1 MIPKI
6 DLQQQITPTY
16 FAFLDALA
24 ESGFRGDIERSYASR
39 LAVATDNSVY
49 QSLPQAVVFPR
60 STQDLVVMLGLAT
73 KTAYQDIKFAPRG
86 GGTGTNGQSLN
97 DNIVVDLSR
106 HMHQLLKIDAD
117 GRRVRVQTGMIK
129 DRLNQLVAPHNLFF
143 SPDLSTSNR
152 ATLGGMINTDAS
164 GQGSLVY
171 GKTSDH
177 VLGVT
182 AVLVDG
188 TIIETGPVS
197 GEALDKKLAED
208 SREAELYRC
217 VYHSVTDNAGEIEK
231 RFPKL
236 NRFLTGYDLKH
247 VYDKASHTLDL
258 TRILCGSEGSLAF
271 IAEAWL
277 DLTPIPTYRTL
288 VNVKYDSFQS
298 ALRNAP
304 LMVEARAL
312 SVETVDSKVLGLAR
326 EDIIWHSVSDLIQDV
341 PGKVMDGLNMVEYA
355 DQDGDAQR
363 EKVEALCARLDGLI
377 ERGEAGIIGYQ
388 VCDDLASLNRIYA
401 MRKKAV
407 GLLGN
412 TKGRKKPVAFVEDTA
427 VPPENLADYI
437 VEFRNLLD
445 EHGLQYG
452 MFGHVDAGVLHV
464 RPALD
469 MTDPEQE
476 VMLRKISD
484 QVNAL
489 TAKYGGLMWGEH
501 GKGYRSEYSPTF
513 FGETLFTELRR
524 IKSAFDPFN
533 RLNPGKIC
541 TPLDSLDQLV
551 SVDATKRG
559 FYDRQIPVHV
569 RDGFTQPM
577 DCNGNGLCFDFDVR
591 SPMCPSMKLTADRRH
606 SPKGRA
612 GLVREWLR
620 QLSAQGFDPMAE
632 EAAVMS
638 RSASVKGLVERVK
651 YTWQKSRGEYDFSHE
666 VKEAMDGCLACK
678 ACSSQCPIKVD
689 VPTFRAR
696 FLQLYHQRYQRP
708 PKDYMVSWVESYT
721 PWMARVPKLVN
732 PLMGHKWV
740 QSGARSLLGM
750 VDMPKVSDPS
760 LKSLLATGPAARF
773 DMAELQALSDEQ
785 KAKTLLIVQDPFTSF
800 YDARVVYDLVQLAT
814 ALGFNPV
821 VLPFKPNG
829 KPAHV
834 KGFLRRFA
842 GMAADSAQFLNHLA
856 RLGIPLVGVDPSL
869 VLCYRDEYTKVLGPA
884 RGNFEV
890 LLPQEWLL
898 QQLERLPARTPDG
911 EPWYLFAHCTEK
923 TALPATHQDW
933 SRIFAHLGAK
943 LEPVSVGCCGMAGTY
958 GHEREHAEGS
968 KQLYGM
974 SWAEPM
980 KKLPRDR
987 CMATGFSCR
996 SQVKR
1001 IEGQGIKH
1009 PVQALLSLLA

>member
-1 MIPKI
+1 MIPRL
-6 DLQQQITPTY
+6 DLQQQINPTY
-16 FAFLDALA
+16 FSFLDTLTN
-24 ESGFRGDIERSYASR
+24 SGFRGDIERSYGSR

-49 QSLPQAVVFPR
+49 QCLPQAVVFPR
-60 STQDLVVMLGLAT
+60 STQDLVMMLTLAG
-73 KTAYQDIKFAPRG
+73 KDAYRDIRFAPRG

-97 DNIVVDLSR
+97 DNIVVDMSR
-106 HMHQLLKIDAD
+106 HMHQLLKVDAD
-117 GRRVRVQTGMIK
+117 GRKVRVQTGMVK
-129 DRLNQLVAPHNLFF
+129 DRLNQLVQPYRLFF

-152 ATLGGMINTDAS
+152 ATIGGMINTDAS

-188 TIIETGPVS
+188 SIIETGPVS
-197 GEALDKKLAED
+197 GEALDAKLAED
-208 SREAELYRC
+208 SREGELYRC
-217 VYHSVTDNAGEIEK
+217 VYHSVTGHADEIER

-247 VYDKASHTLDL
+247 VYDQGQHCLDL
-258 TRILCGSEGSLAF
+258 TRLLCGSEGSLAL
-271 IAEAWL
+271 ITEAWL
-277 DLTPIPTYRTL
+277 DLTPIPAYRTL

-304 LMVEARAL
+304 LMVEAEAL
-312 SVETVDSKVLGLAR
+312 SVETVDSKVLNLAR
-326 EDIIWHSVSDLIQDV
+326 EDIVWHSVSDLIRDV

-355 DQDGDAQR
+355 DQDEQAQQQ
-363 EKVEALCARLDGLI
+363 KVSALCARLDGLI
-377 ERGEAGIIGYQ
+377 ERGEAGVIGYQ
-388 VCDDLASLNRIYA
+388 VCDDLASLNRIYG

-412 TKGRKKPVAFVEDTA
+412 AKGRKKPVPFVEDTA
-427 VPPENLADYI
+427 VPPEHLADYI
-437 VEFRNLLD
+437 SEFRTLLD

-476 VMLRKISD
+476 VMLRTISD
-484 QVNAL
+484 RVNAL

-541 TPLDSLDQLV
+541 TPLDSLEQLV

-559 FYDRQIPVHV
+559 FFDRQIPVHV
-569 RDGFTQPM
+569 RDGFTQAM

-638 RSASVKGLVERVK
+638 RGTSVKGLVERVK
-651 YTWQKSRGEYDFSHE
+651 ATWRKSRGEYDFSHE

-696 FLQLYHQRYQRP
+696 FLQMYHQRYQRP
-708 PKDYMVSWVESYT
+708 PKDYLVSWVESYS
-721 PWMARVPKLVN
+721 PWMAKAPGLVN
-732 PLMGHKWV
+732 PLLKHKWV
-740 QSGARSLLGM
+740 QAGAKSVLGM
-750 VDMPKVSDPS
+750 VDMPLVSEPS
-760 LKSLLATGPAARF
+760 LQTLLADSPAGKFDLAR
-773 DMAELQALSDEQ
+773 LQGMSGEE
-785 KAKTLLIVQDPFTSF
+785 KAGTVLIVQDPFTSF
-800 YDARVVYDLVQLAT
+800 YDAQVVYDLVRLAT
-814 ALGFNPV
+814 ALGLNPV

-842 GMAADSAQFLNHLA
+842 AMAADSAQFLNQLA
-856 RLGIPLVGVDPSL
+856 RLNIPLVGVDPSL
-869 VLCYRDEYTKVLGPA
+869 VLCYRDEYDKILGPA
-884 RGNFEV
+884 RGDFEV

-898 QQLERLPARTPDG
+898 QVIDKLAQKPVAG

-923 TALPATHQDW
+923 TAKPATHQDW
-933 SRIFAHLGAK
+933 SRIFAHLGAR

-958 GHEREHAEGS
+958 GHERQHVEGS
-968 KQLYGM
+968 KTLYGL
-974 SWAEPM
+974 SWQEPLA
-980 KKLPRDR
+980 KLPQQR
-987 CMATGFSCR
+987 CLATGFSCR

-1001 IEGQGIKH
+1001 MEGQGIKH

>member
-1 MIPKI
+1 MIPRI
-6 DLQQQITPTY
+6 DLQQQIDPTY

-24 ESGFRGDIERSYASR
+24 ASGFRGDIERSYASR
-39 LAVATDNSVY
+39 LSMATDNSVY
-49 QSLPQAVVFPR
+49 QCLPEAVVFPR
-60 STQDLVVMLGLAT
+60 TTQDLGVMFSLAN
-73 KTAYQDIKFAPRG
+73 KAPYQEIKFTPRG

-97 DNIVVDLSR
+97 SNIVIDTSR
-106 HMHQLLKIDAD
+106 YMHQLLSVNPEQ
-117 GRRVRVQTGMIK
+117 RQVRVHTGMVK
-129 DRLNQLVAPHNLFF
+129 DRLNQLVKPYDLFF

-152 ATLGGMINTDAS
+152 ATIGGMINTDAS

-197 GEALDKKLAED
+197 GEALDAKLEED
-208 SREAELYRC
+208 SREAELYRS
-217 VYHSVTDNAGEIEK
+217 VYYSVTEHADEITK

-271 IAEAWL
+271 IAEALL

-304 LMVEARAL
+304 LMVEAKAL

-326 EDIIWHSVSDLIQDV
+326 EDIVWHSVSHLIEDV
-341 PGKVMDGLNMVEYA
+341 PGKVMDGLNIVEYA
-355 DQDGDAQR
+355 DHDADAQQQ
-363 EKVEALCARLDGLI
+363 KVTALCTQLDGLI
-377 ERGEAGIIGYQ
+377 ARGEAGVIGYQ
-388 VCDDLASLNRIYA
+388 VCDDLPSLNRIYG

-412 TKGRKKPVAFVEDTA
+412 TKGRKKPIAFVEDTA
-427 VPPENLADYI
+427 VPPEHLADYI
-437 VEFRNLLD
+437 VEFRALLD
-445 EHGLQYG
+445 KHQLNYG

-469 MTDPEQE
+469 MNDPEQE

-484 QVNAL
+484 QVNEL

-513 FGETLFTELRR
+513 FGEVLFTELRR

-541 TPLDSLDQLV
+541 TPLESLDELV
-551 SVDATKRG
+551 SVDGTKRG
-559 FYDRQIPVHV
+559 FFDRQIPVNV
-569 RDGFTQPM
+569 RDSYTPTM
-577 DCNGNGLCFDFDVR
+577 DCNGNGLCFDFDVN

-612 GLVREWLR
+612 GLTREWLR
-620 QLSAQGFDPMAE
+620 QLSAQGFDPLAE
-632 EAAVMS
+632 EAAIMS
-638 RSASVKGLVERVK
+638 RGTSVKALVERVK
-651 YTWQKSRGEYDFSHE
+651 FTWQKRRGDYDFSHE

-678 ACSSQCPIKVD
+678 ACSSQCPVKVD

-708 PKDYMVSWVESYT
+708 PQDYLVSWVESYT
-721 PWMARVPKLVN
+721 PWMAKIPQFINPVMNNTLV
-732 PLMGHKWV
+732 KKTT
-740 QSGARSLLGM
+740 SSLLGM
-750 VDMPKVSDPS
+750 VDMPQVSHPS
-760 LKSLLATGPAARF
+760 LTKLLESNSLGRF
-773 DMAELQALSDEQ
+773 DMAELAALSDEQ

-800 YDARVVYDLVQLAT
+800 YDANVVFDLVQLAQR
-814 ALGFNPV
+814 LGFHPV

-842 GMAADSAQFLNHLA
+842 AMAADSAQFLNHLA
-856 RLGIPLVGVDPSL
+856 RLNIPLVGVDPSL
-869 VLCYRDEYTKVLGPA
+869 VLCYRDEYRKILGPA
-884 RGNFEV
+884 RGDFEV

-898 QQLERLPARTPDG
+898 QQLDKLPKQAVSG
-911 EPWYLFAHCTEK
+911 EPWHLFAHCTEK

-933 SRIFAHLGAK
+933 STIFSHLGAELK
-943 LEPVSVGCCGMAGTY
+943 PVPVGCCGMAGTY
-958 GHEREHAEGS
+958 GHEKSHADGS
-968 KQLYGM
+968 KQLYAM
-974 SWAEPM
+974 SWAEP
-980 KKLPRDR
+980 LQQRPLER
-987 CMATGFSCR
+987 CLATGFSCR

-1009 PVQALLSLLA
+1009 PVQALLSLLD

>member
-6 DLQQQITPTY
+6 DLQAQITPTY

-24 ESGFRGDIERSYASR
+24 ASGFRGDIERSYASR

-49 QSLPQAVVFPR
+49 QCLPQAVVFPR
-60 STQDLVVMLGLAT
+60 STQDLGIMLALAS
-73 KTAYQDIKFAPRG
+73 KAVHQDIKFAPRG

-97 DNIVVDLSR
+97 NNIVVDLSR
-106 HMHQLLKIDAD
+106 HLNQLLAINAEQ
-117 GRRVRVQTGMIK
+117 RRVRVQTGMVK
-129 DRLNQLVAPHNLFF
+129 DRLNQLVAPHHLFF

-197 GEALDKKLAED
+197 GEALDAKLAED

-217 VYHSVTDNAGEIEK
+217 VYHSVHDHADEIAK

-304 LMVEARAL
+304 LMVEAKAL

-326 EDIIWHSVSDLIQDV
+326 EDIVWHSVSHLIEDV

-355 DQDGDAQR
+355 DQDGEAQR
-363 EKVEALCARLDGLI
+363 EKVTALCTQLDKLI
-377 ERGEAGIIGYQ
+377 AKGEAGIIGYQ
-388 VCDDLASLNRIYA
+388 VCDDLASLNRIYG

-412 TKGRKKPVAFVEDTA
+412 TKGRKKPIAFVEDTA

-437 VEFRNLLD
+437 VEFRALLD
-445 EHGLQYG
+445 AHQLQYG

-484 QVNAL
+484 KVNAL
-489 TAKYGGLMWGEH
+489 TLKYGGLMWGEH
-501 GKGYRSEYSPTF
+501 GKGYRSEYSPAF
-513 FGETLFTELRR
+513 FGDTLFTELRR

-541 TPLDSLDQLV
+541 TPLDSLEQLV
-551 SVDATKRG
+551 SVDDTKRG

-569 RDGFTQPM
+569 RDSYTQPM
-577 DCNGNGLCFDFDVR
+577 DCNGNGLCFDFDVN

-632 EAAVMS
+632 EAAIMS

-651 YTWQKSRGEYDFSHE
+651 YSWQKHRGEYDFSHE

-708 PKDYMVSWVESYT
+708 PQDYLVSWVESYT
-721 PWMARVPKLVN
+721 PWMAKMPGLINPIMNNKLV
-732 PLMGHKWV
+732 
-740 QSGARSLLGM
+740 QASTRSLLGM
-750 VDMPKVSDPS
+750 VDMPQVSNPS
-760 LKSLLATGPAARF
+760 LHTLLEKSATTTF
-773 DMAELQALSDEQ
+773 NMTELEALTEQQ

-800 YDARVVYDLVQLAT
+800 YDANVVFDLVQLAT
-814 ALGFNPV
+814 KLGFNPV

-842 GMAADSAQFLNHLA
+842 GMAADSAQFLNNLA
-856 RLGIPLVGVDPSL
+856 RLNIPLVGVDPSL
-869 VLCYRDEYTKVLGPA
+869 VLCYRDEYNKVLGAA
-884 RGNFEV
+884 RGDFEV

-898 QQLERLPARTPDG
+898 QQLKQLPEQAPTG
-911 EPWYLFAHCTEK
+911 EPWHLFAHCTEK
-923 TALPATHQDW
+923 TALPTTHQDW
-933 SRIFAHLGAK
+933 GRIFSHLGAK
-943 LEPVSVGCCGMAGTY
+943 LEAVPVGCCGMAGTY
-958 GHEREHAEGS
+958 GHERHHAEGS
-968 KQLYGM
+968 KQLYAM
-974 SWAEPM
+974 SWAAPM
-980 KKLPRDR
+980 NQLPQER
-987 CMATGFSCR
+987 CLATGFSCR

-1001 IEGQGIKH
+1001 IAGQNIKH
-1009 PVQALLSLLA
+1009 PVQALLTLL